1 MTPIRFAFGLHL
13 HQPVGNFD
21 HVFKQHVEDVY
32 RPLLEHLVS
41 RDFFPVVLHL
51 SGPLLEWL
59 EDQERPYLDRLGRQ
73 VSEGKIELLLS
84 GLYEPVLASLS
95 RADRVEQIQWMR
107 EAVRRRFGVE
117 ASGLWLTER
126 VWEPELAADLAT
138 AGVRYALVD
147 DRHFLVT
154 GFTAT
159 DLHAPF
165 LTESDGKRLALFP
178 IDERL
183 RYLIPFRPPEE
194 TAHYLR
200 ELREAGHRLAVL
212 ADDGE
217 KFGGWPGTKDWVYQQ
232 GWLDKFTNTIG
243 ELVRGGEVQ
252 LSRLDDALVQVP
264 GNGLAYLPTASYRE
278 MEAWSLPP
286 EPALRL
292 AHLER
297 DLGEGRLAGP
307 DGALVRGSHWRNFLV
322 KYRESNRMQKKM
334 QALSLLCRRRGNGEK
349 ARRAIGRAQC
359 NDAYWHGVF
368 GGLYLPHLRDAIW
381 HNLAEAESE
390 LRRGK
395 RLDWEVADYDYDGHE
410 ELLIHSEAFSAVVSP
425 FRGGALEEFTLFR
438 ERVNFANTLTR
449 RREAYHDLALE
460 RAAEWGGQG
469 DGGTASIHD
478 IEQGLRLAS
487 RPPIDQEERA
497 LFVDRL
503 LPNSLTLEQYATG
516 DYRPTISWARI
527 PAEVEVVRRRG
538 TVEVICR
545 MLLGRAEM
553 VKRYRFEGSGALRVS
568 YTWDPALAASDD
580 WFAPEISTAR
590 PLDFTCEP
598 AAEVWSF
605 PIETV
610 AKSERGFDRTRQG
623 ESVTLRWPAVA
634 GEATVDVAP
643 GV

>member
-21 HVFKQHVEDVY
+21 HVFEQHLEDVY

-41 RDFFPVVLHL
+41 KEFFPVVLHL

-59 EDQERPYLDRLGRQ
+59 EQHCTPYLDRLGRQ
-73 VSEGKIELLLS
+73 VSDGRIELLLS
-84 GLYEPVLASLS
+84 GFYEPVLVSLS

-107 EAVRRRFGVE
+107 EAVRRRFGVD
-117 ASGLWLTER
+117 ATGLWLTER

-138 AGVRYALVD
+138 AGVHYALVD
-147 DRHFLVT
+147 DRHFLAT
-154 GFTAT
+154 GFGA
-159 DLHAPF
+159 DQLHAPF
-165 LTESDGKRLALFP
+165 WTESDGKRLALFP

-200 ELREAGHRLAVL
+200 ELRGAGHRLAVL

-217 KFGGWPGTKDWVYQQ
+217 KFGGWPGTKDWVYGQR
-232 GWLDKFTNTIG
+232 WLEHFTNTISQ
-243 ELVRGGEVQ
+243 LVGSGEVQ
-252 LSRLDDALVQVP
+252 LSRLDDALAQVP
-264 GNGLAYLPTASYRE
+264 TNGLAYLPTASYRE
-278 MEAWSLPP
+278 MEAWSLPA
-286 EPALRL
+286 EAALRL
-292 AHLER
+292 ARLER

-307 DGALVRGSHWRNFLV
+307 DGALVRGAHWRNFLV
-322 KYRESNRMQKKM
+322 KYPESNRMQKKM
-334 QALSLLCRRRGNGEK
+334 HALSVLCRRRGNPEK

-381 HNLAEAESE
+381 RNLAEAEAE
-390 LRRGK
+390 LRKGK
-395 RLDWEVADYDYDGHE
+395 GLQWEIADFDWDGHE
-410 ELLIHSEAFSAVVSP
+410 EVLIYSQAFSAVVSP
-425 FRGGALEEFTLFR
+425 ARGGALEEFTLFR
-438 ERVNFANTLTR
+438 ERLNYANTLTR

-460 RAAEWGGQG
+460 RSGDSQSHG

-487 RPPIDQEERA
+487 RPPVDTEERA
-497 LFVDRL
+497 LFVDRV
-503 LPNSLTLEQYATG
+503 LPGSLTLEQYAAG
-516 DYRPTISWARI
+516 EYWPTISWARVS
-527 PAEVEVVRRRG
+527 AGVEVVRRRG
-538 TVEVICR
+538 ALEVVCR
-545 MLLGRAEM
+545 SLIGRAEM
-553 VKRYRFEGSGALRVS
+553 VKRYRFERSGALRVS
-568 YTWDPALAASDD
+568 YTWDPALGAADD
-580 WFAPEISTAR
+580 WFAPEVSTAS
-590 PLDFTCEP
+590 PLDLECEP
-598 AAEVWSF
+598 VAEIWRF

-623 ESVTLRWPAVA
+623 ESVTLRWPVA
-634 GEATVDVAP
+634 AGGATVEVAP